1 MSGSDKNNGGTIGEP
16 LVLEFDNNRLLP
28 GLYGEHGKH
37 LSRIEQTLDVS
48 LANRGNQVYVSGP
61 AENCARAEQVLGALY
76 AHLERGAEVTGGD
89 VDGAL
94 RLSLGLSLSDSRQTD
109 DAATGADKNTNGK
122 SSAGKSNGKANGK
135 SNGKGMDKR
144 ANAKKLY
151 GGVALRTQ
159 RREVLPRS
167 ATQADYI
174 KALLENELVVGL
186 GPAGTGKTYLAVAAA
201 ATMLVE
207 GKVDRII
214 LSRPAVE
221 AGENLGFLPGDMR
234 DKVDPYLRPLYDAL
248 YDMLPGPQVTRSLES
263 GEIEI
268 APLAFMRGRTL
279 SNSFVILDESQNATP
294 MQMKMFL
301 TRMGENSRM
310 VITGDPSQ
318 IDLPFGAKSG
328 LKDAME
334 ILPKVR
340 GVDIIRFGEEDVVR
354 HDMVTR
360 IVKAYN
366 RRDATLPAGSRDG
379 DRNGARKRRSSADEK
394 PAEKQEEKTND

>member
-1 MSGSDKNNGGTIGEP
+1 MSGSDKNLTGHEGLIGEP

-28 GLYGEHGKH
+28 ELYGEHGKH

-48 LANRGNQVYVSGP
+48 LANRGNQVFVSGQ
-61 AENCARAEQVLGALY
+61 AENCARAEQVLTALY

-94 RLSLGLSLSDSRQTD
+94 RLSLGSGAVLGGDR
-109 DAATGADKNTNGK
+109 AAP
-122 SSAGKSNGKANGK
+122 SGKSNGKTAHKNNGN
-135 SNGKGMDKR
+135 SNGKGTHQS
-144 ANAKKLY
+144 NAKGKKLY

-174 KALLENELVVGL
+174 QALLKNELVIGL

-328 LKDAME
+328 LRDAME

-354 HDMVTR
+354 HDLVTR

-366 RRDATLPAGSRDG
+366 RRDAKLPSGRQDKKSQK
-379 DRNGARKRRSSADEK
+379 RN
-394 PAEKQEEKTND
+394 EKQDEQESHGDD